1 MNLLTMVALAV
12 LVPGTGADTEYAD
25 DVWVRVT
32 SDHVEMLT
40 VLEATEAVQKH
51 EEGILVKCKSLK
63 ISVTSRKYRPDEM
76 LTAENLPMKLKSRI
90 IECLDCSSFTSAG
103 MNGTAHSVVF
113 NQGKGIVTL
122 TGDDV
127 TPVQL
132 TIHSNGNGEQKIVS
146 QSMQITIPNGK
157 LAHTDPRPTQLPR
170 LLQDA
175 QKQDA
180 QKTDNF
186 SVRDANETE
195 DRLREQDP
203 VEPEQVRSLRI
214 DPERLRQ
221 LKQGHEFEH
230 QEFLERTERNGLD
243 PDSEELKR
251 LRVRAI
257 QNHEPT

>member
-12 LVPGTGADTEYAD
+12 LVPGAGGDSEYAD

-32 SDHVEMLT
+32 SHHVEILT
-40 VLEATEAVQKH
+40 ADEATEAVQKR
-51 EEGILVKCKSLK
+51 EEGMLVKCKSLK

-122 TGDDV
+122 TGDDA

-146 QSMQITIPNGK
+146 QSMQITLPSSK
-157 LAHTDPRPTQLPR
+157 LRTPIDRIRPTPDPIGGGPTRSGLF
-170 LLQDA
+170 QDIA
-175 QKQDA
+175 
-180 QKTDNF
+180 
-186 SVRDANETE
+186 SPSRDEPTRDSETE
-195 DRLREQDP
+195 KPNFPLTDKD
-203 VEPEQVRSLRI
+203 
-214 DPERLRQ
+214 
-221 LKQGHEFEH
+221 F
-230 QEFLERTERNGLD
+230 
-243 PDSEELKR
+243 
-251 LRVRAI
+251 
-257 QNHEPT
+257 